1 MRAMA
6 NPQLQ
11 LAGIGGRAYAFL
23 IDWHIRLLAALA
35 LFCVGAYA
43 TGPDLDAIVDCWRT
57 TLLPAALVYFLYHP
71 VLEVAMR
78 GETPG
83 KRYVHLRIVTTS
95 GAVPSAGALLA
106 RNLWRLVDSLP
117 LFYALGLVVMF
128 CTRDQLRLGDL
139 ATGTVVIYDEPAG
152 AAALRS

>member
-1 MRAMA
+1 MTLGASPR
-6 NPQLQ
+6 P
-11 LAGIGGRAYAFL
+11 LAGLGSRAFAFL
-23 IDWHIRLLAALA
+23 IDWHIRVVVALA
-35 LFCVGAYA
+35 WLVAGIVVTRTDLF
-43 TGPDLDAIVDCWRT
+43 DLQEPFWTVAVW
-57 TLLPAALVYFLYHP
+57 PAVLIYFLYHP

-78 GETPG
+78 GVTPG

-95 GAVPSAGALLA
+95 GAVPSTGALLA

-139 ATGTVVIYDEPAG
+139 ATGTVVVYDEPAG